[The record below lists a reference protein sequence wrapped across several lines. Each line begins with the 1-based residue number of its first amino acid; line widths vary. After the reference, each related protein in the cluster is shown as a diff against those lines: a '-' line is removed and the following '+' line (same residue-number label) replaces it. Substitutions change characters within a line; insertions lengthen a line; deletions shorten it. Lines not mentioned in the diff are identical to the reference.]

1 MVRLL
6 VVALLAS
13 CTHAQSSFAKRA
25 GEVMAI
31 GGVGG
36 LVASIAGNRASG
48 TDLTPLANFFAVTSA
63 VGIVVYAITELSET
77 GVETETS
84 EQAQRR
90 EHRWARTWLERAQIA
105 ARLHKCERVRSIE
118 VKIQLLDAEL
128 HDVVLMQDPD
138 VLRCLSEAPAEPEMP
153 VTDEQPV
160 TGE

>member
-6 VVALLAS
+6 VCVLLAS

-25 GEVMAI
+25 GEVMSI
-31 GGVGG
+31 GGVAG

-63 VGIVVYAITELSET
+63 VGIVVYAITELSEPEA
-77 GVETETS
+77 GVETAD
-84 EQAQRR
+84 QAQRR

-105 ARLHKCERVRSIE
+105 ARLHKCDRVRSIE
-118 VKIQLLDAEL
+118 VKIQLLDAQL

-138 VLRCLSEAPAEPEMP
+138 VLRCLAEVPIS
-153 VTDEQPV
+153 
-160 TGE
+160 GE